1 MKNEKIEREIA
12 NCFETLHWEI
22 FPFLGENKRKLIQR
36 LFLKVE
42 DVANEEIDNLKEQ
55 LAIASEQV
63 PKGAFQFNHLKK

>member
-42 DVANEEIDNLKEQ
+42 DVANEEIDKKF
-55 LAIASEQV
+55 A
-63 PKGAFQFNHLKK
+63 PAF